1 MAEATR
7 VRDTERRMPLVEH
20 LIELR
25 KRLMRAAL
33 GVLVGGV
40 AGWFLNDL
48 VLNALRNPLLAGG
61 KASERFSKL
70 NFTGITSAFD
80 VKFEIAIVLGIVV
93 SSPIWLYQIFAFF
106 VPALS
111 RTEKRYTFGFFLSA
125 VPIFLAGCAAGWFV
139 LPHIVSIL
147 AGFAPAE
154 SSSLIQAND
163 YFTFLLKLVLAVGVG
178 FVLPVFLVL
187 LDFLGV
193 LSGRT
198 ILTAWRTALLAILIF
213 SAIATPAAD
222 VMSMF
227 LLAVPMAVLY
237 LAAAGVSILHDR
249 QVERRAAQL
258 EQQATA
264 ALRR

>member
-93 SSPIWLYQIFAFF
+93 SSPIWLYQIFAFIT
-106 VPALS
+106 PAFT
-111 RTEKRYTFGFFLSA
+111 RTEKKYVFGFFFSA
-125 VPIFLAGCAAGWFV
+125 VPLFLIGCAAGWLLV
-139 LPHIVSIL
+139 PHIVEL
-147 AGFAPAE
+147 MTGFAGTQDAT
-154 SSSLIQAND
+154 LVDAKTYLD
-163 YFTFLLKLVLAVGVG
+163 FVLRLVLIIGVA

-187 LDFLGV
+187 LNFAGV
-193 LSGRT
+193 IRARAILKGWRIAILVT
-198 ILTAWRTALLAILIF
+198 IVFTAL
-213 SAIATPAAD
+213 ATPSAD
-222 VMSMF
+222 VISML
-227 LLAVPMAVLY
+227 LLAAPLIALY
-237 LAAAGVSILHDR
+237 FGSVGVAYLHDR
-249 QVERRAAQL
+249 RVDRRADAEL
-258 EQQATA
+258 TA
-264 ALRR
+264 L

>member
-1 MAEATR
+1 
-7 VRDTERRMPLVEH
+7 MPLVEH

-93 SSPIWLYQIFAFF
+93 SSPIWLYQIFAFIT
-106 VPALS
+106 PAFT
-111 RTEKRYTFGFFLSA
+111 RTERKYVFGFFFSA
-125 VPIFLAGCAAGWFV
+125 VPLFLIGCAAGWLLV
-139 LPHIVSIL
+139 PHIVEL
-147 AGFAPAE
+147 MTGFAGTQDAT
-154 SSSLIQAND
+154 LVDAKTYLD
-163 YFTFLLKLVLAVGVG
+163 FVLRLVLIIGVA

-187 LDFLGV
+187 LNFAGV
-193 LSGRT
+193 LRARAILKGWRIAILVT
-198 ILTAWRTALLAILIF
+198 IVFTAL
-213 SAIATPAAD
+213 ATPSAD
-222 VMSMF
+222 VISML
-227 LLAVPMAVLY
+227 LLAAPLIALY
-237 LAAAGVSILHDR
+237 FGSVGVAFLHDR
-249 QVERRAAQL
+249 RVDRRADAEL
-258 EQQATA
+258 TA
-264 ALRR
+264 L